1 MRTNIK
7 TIEYT
12 RPEVKQ
18 VSLYGEGFICI
29 SGEVTVTDLIT
40 EDEEGFEM

>member
-12 RPEVKQ
+12 RPEMKQ
-18 VSLYGEGFICI
+18 VSLYGEGFICL
-29 SGEVTVTDLIT
+29 SDELTVTDLIN
-40 EDEEGFEM
+40 EGEEGFEM